1 MKNTGCNTIK
11 NGARECEAGRRGI
24 GYIGKMKNGSAF
36 LFLVSAACT
45 GEKPTEELP
54 KSLEDLNFLILRDF
68 EDDGLEAPVIEL
80 LARAGEEAALNEGMS
95 IPGPDI
101 TQLDDMEFS
110 DNADPEKLVGAAL
123 STVVDGTLDAY
134 AAVVPETDQRW
145 NDPATYPTW
154 TRTLIEGNEAD
165 FLAGGW
171 LRTENDIVKKAV
183 VEVPYPQREDYR
195 WLDLDGTPALL
206 SRGWLF
212 KEGAGGAGTT
222 AIAAFQVEIM
232 VAEEDGIRWF
242 LSSWTQVESIIT
254 DEDFIRKELLKG
266 LWACVDNTEAY
277 ANE

>member
-1 MKNTGCNTIK
+1 
-11 NGARECEAGRRGI
+11 
-24 GYIGKMKNGSAF
+24 MKNGSAF
-36 LFLVSAACT
+36 LLLVSAACT
-45 GEKPTEELP
+45 GEKQTEELP
-54 KSLEDLNFLILRDF
+54 QSLEDLNFQILRDF
-68 EDDGLEAPVIEL
+68 EGDELEAPVIEL
-80 LARAGEEAALNEGMS
+80 LARVGEEAALNEGMS

-123 STVVDGTLDAY
+123 TTVVDGTLDAY
-134 AAVVPETDQRW
+134 AAVVPEADQRW

-195 WLDLDGTPALL
+195 WLDLDGNPALI
-206 SRGWLF
+206 SRGWLY
-212 KEGAGGAGTT
+212 KEGEGGAGTT

-232 VAEEDGIRWF
+232 VAEDGGIRWF
-242 LSSWTQVESIIT
+242 MSSWTQVESIIT

-266 LWACVDNTEAY
+266 LWACVDNTEVY